1 MNRELWPHQTEA
13 LQALRQSIGQG
24 VRRIILSAPTGS
36 GKTVLSAAIVEGAL
50 AKGNRVCFVISNLSL
65 VDQTVESFYSEGI
78 RGMSV
83 IQGDHEMLDWSKPVQ
98 IASIQT
104 LRSRKAF
111 PEAQVVIIDEVHVLH
126 KCHIEWLQHPDWQK
140 VPFIGLS
147 ATPYTKGLGKY
158 FESLIVVATIQEL
171 IDKGVLC
178 PFKVYATGHPNLDGV
193 RVVAGDYVEKELSDA
208 MQQGTL
214 VADII
219 KTYKERWGKGKT
231 LFYGVDRAHAQAVQK
246 RFQEAGVKC
255 GYQDALTPADE
266 RRELRRQFQN
276 GEIEVLS
283 NVSTLTTGTDVDC
296 RCLILGRPTRS
307 ESLFQQIV
315 GRGLRIA
322 EGKDHLILLD
332 HSDTTSR
339 LGFVT
344 DIFHD
349 RLDDGKPKEKA
360 PPKERLPKSCPQCD
374 FMKKS
379 AVCPN
384 CGFKPEV
391 GASGMIERDG
401 ELIELTSGL
410 LPSKQKKGAKREWTM
425 EEKAAFFGELKTYAQ
440 GHKYKEGWPA
450 AKYKSRFSVW
460 PNHPSIKN
468 APAIPVSMETTMWIK
483 SENIRWAKSQGKK
496 DQSGGAMSSSFGGR
510 DPFGFSGDGFE

>member
-1 MNRELWPHQTEA
+1 MNRELWDHQKEA
-13 LQALRQSIGQG
+13 LKALRQSIGQG

-36 GKTVLSAAIVEGAL
+36 GKTVMAAAIVEGAL

-78 RGMSV
+78 RGISV
-83 IQGDHEMLDWSKPVQ
+83 IQGNHEMLDWSRPVQ

-111 PEAQVVIIDEVHVLH
+111 PDAQIVIIDEAHILH

-140 VPFIGLS
+140 IPFIGLS
-147 ATPYTKGLGKY
+147 ATPFTKGLAKY
-158 FESLIVVATIQEL
+158 FDSLIVVATTQEL

-178 PFKVYATGHPNLDGV
+178 PFKVYGTGHPNLEGV
-193 RVVAGDYVEKELSDA
+193 RVVAGDYVENELSEA
-208 MQQGTL
+208 MQKGTL
-214 VADII
+214 VADIV

-246 RFQEAGVKC
+246 RFQEAGVTC
-255 GYQDALTPADE
+255 GYQDALTSADE
-266 RRELRRQFQN
+266 RRELRRQFQS

-307 ESLFQQIV
+307 EALYCQIV

-322 EGKDHLILLD
+322 EGKDHLVLLD
-332 HSDTTSR
+332 HSDTTAR

-344 DIFHD
+344 DIYHD
-349 RLDDGKPKEKA
+349 RLDDGKTKEKA
-360 PPKERLPKSCPQCD
+360 TPKERLPKPCPQCD
-374 FMKKS
+374 FMKKT

-391 GASGMIERDG
+391 GTSGLVEREG
-401 ELIELTSGL
+401 ELIELTSGDL
-410 LPSKQKKGAKREWTM
+410 YKKKKNNSEPKREWTM
-425 EEKAAFFGELKTYAQ
+425 AEKAAFFGELKTYAM
-440 GHKYKEGWPA
+440 GHKYKDGWSA
-450 AKYKSRFSVW
+450 NKFRSKFNVW

-468 APAIPVSMETTMWIK
+468 APAIPVSMATSMWLKSEQIRWIK
-483 SENIRWAKSQGKK
+483 DQAKKK
-496 DQSGGAMSSSFGGR
+496 DREQLVLPSPSTEAA
-510 DPFGFSGDGFE
+510 E